1 MEVEE
6 EEEKEKDD
14 EDDKRASDGRE
25 KKFKTC
31 KKKAD
36 ELFVNERREGSKKRT
51 KVMNLSLTRRRFL
64 ISKRRRL
71 GRSGVVSLRGGSD
84 DARRS
89 CAFE

>member
-1 MEVEE
+1 MEEVEE
-6 EEEKEKDD
+6 EDD
-14 EDDKRASDGRE
+14 EGRRRRRASDGRE

>member
-1 MEVEE
+1 MEEVEE
-6 EEEKEKDD
+6 EEKDD
-14 EDDKRASDGRE
+14 EDDERATGEKRN
-25 KKFKTC
+25 FKTC

-51 KVMNLSLTRRRFL
+51 KVIYLSLTRRRFL

-84 DARRS
+84 DAHRS